1 MLKSYFKLTLLLSL
15 SLCFV
20 ILLIN
25 GCLPKISRAY
35 IEEATMA
42 SSVDENQRPVDK
54 TDTFTMDDEVIYC
67 CVKVSNVQ
75 RETLI
80 SARWILVEGDL
91 EGRGNIEIGAHE
103 EIISESRYVSFG
115 LEDRQ
120 ATMFPRGSYKVI
132 LSVDDK
138 ESMTI
143 PFAVE
148 KPPSPQLTILPGKD
162 YSASTDINKVRSYS
176 WTYQGEAYRW
186 DMEITTSIYDYYK
199 AKQRIITSDPT
210 LYSIYITHPTD
221 DEVMSSL
228 ASLIKEIS
236 IMKGF
241 DAVEMAE
248 FAISFVRSIPYIND
262 LESTTYDEYP
272 RFPIETLVDGRGDCE
287 DSSILLASILREL
300 GIFPVLLIS
309 HNHCAVGVSG
319 EGGTDRTFFEYEGR
333 KYYYVEVLKC
343 DLRIGQIPSMFN
355 AQDFSVVP
363 LIPIPL
369 VGHEFS
375 EFRNGRLFRVE
386 VSVRNVGAIPAEN
399 VKVFAS
405 ILSEANVI
413 ISQQETDRFS
423 LGVDEEANVTFY
435 LECQSVGRNQLK
447 VTTECSD
454 NRGYVSY
461 QEIECK

>member
-1 MLKSYFKLTLLLSL
+1 M
-15 SLCFV
+15 
-20 ILLIN
+20 N

-75 RETLI
+75 KETSI

-91 EGRGNIEIGAHE
+91 EGKGDMEIGAHE
-103 EIISESRYVSFG
+103 AIISEPTYVSFG
-115 LEDRQ
+115 LNQQQ
-120 ATMFPRGSYKVI
+120 AIMFPRGSYKVI

-148 KPPSPQLTILPGKD
+148 KPPSPQLTVLPGNI
-162 YSASTDINKVRSYS
+162 YSSDTGLNKLKSFS
-176 WTYQGEAYRW
+176 WKYRDEEYTW
-186 DMEITTSIYDYYK
+186 NMEIPIYIYDYYM
-199 AKQRIITSDPT
+199 AKQRIVTSDPT
-210 LYSIYITHPTD
+210 LYSIYVTHPID
-221 DEVMSSL
+221 DGAISSL
-228 ASLIKEIS
+228 VSLMKDFA
-236 IMKGF
+236 MKKGF
-241 DAVEMAE
+241 DALEMAE
-248 FAISFVRSIPYIND
+248 FAISFVRSLPYISD

-272 RFPIETLVDGRGDCE
+272 RFPIETLVDGKGDCE
-287 DSSILLASILREL
+287 DASILLASILRAA
-300 GIFPVLLIS
+300 GMYPVLLIS

-319 EGGTDRTFFEYEGR
+319 EGGANRTFFEYDGK

-343 DLRIGQIPSMFN
+343 DLRIGQIPSIFD

-363 LIPIPL
+363 LVPIPL
-369 VGHEFS
+369 VGHKFS
-375 EFRNGRLFRVE
+375 EFRNGRVFRVE
-386 VSVRNVGAIPAEN
+386 VSVRNDGAITAEN
-399 VKVFAS
+399 VKVLAS
-405 ILSEANVI
+405 ILSKENMI
-413 ISQQETDRFS
+413 ISQEETDMFR
-423 LGVDEEANVTFY
+423 LEIDGEAIAVFY
-435 LECQSVGRNQLK
+435 LDCQSSGYNQLS
-447 VTTECSD
+447 VTTEYSD